1 MFYYHETNTYF
12 ILKTKKLGTTT
23 QIVKIILKKKRKM
36 LEASHFLIP
45 KPITKLL

>member
-23 QIVKIILKKKRKM
+23 QIAKIILKKKKEKCWRHHT
-36 LEASHFLIP
+36 S
-45 KPITKLL
+45 